1 MIEIDKK
8 QSLLLNV
15 ERDEK
20 ILTLLASQ
28 GPLRVSDLSGA
39 LGVSEP
45 TVRRDLVRL
54 G

>member
-1 MIEIDKK
+1 MIETDKK

-20 ILTLLASQ
+20 ILSLLASQ
-28 GPLRVSDLSGA
+28 GPLRVRDLSSI

-45 TVRRDLVRL
+45 TVRRDLLV
-54 G
+54 